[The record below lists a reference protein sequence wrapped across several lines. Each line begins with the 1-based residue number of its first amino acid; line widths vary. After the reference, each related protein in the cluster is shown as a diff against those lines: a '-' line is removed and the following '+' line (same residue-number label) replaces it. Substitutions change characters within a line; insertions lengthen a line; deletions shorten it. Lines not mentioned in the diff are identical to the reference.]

1 MPGINYDELYFS
13 WEEKDANCS
22 NSTKWNFGVKLSDR
36 HDTAFLQPE
45 IETENLALIHSNFV
59 RPQSLWLIIKD

>member
-1 MPGINYDELYFS
+1 MGGKRRELFKFYKMEL
-13 WEEKDANCS
+13 WCCQ
-22 NSTKWNFGVKLSDR
+22 TVR

>member
-1 MPGINYDELYFS
+1 MNYISHGRKKTRIVQILQNGTLVFS
-13 WEEKDANCS
+13 CQ
-22 NSTKWNFGVKLSDR
+22 TVR
-36 HDTAFLQPE
+36 HDTAFLQPD